1 MNKPYLKE
9 FYTKKIVPELI
20 ELFGFKN
27 IHQVPALE
35 KIVINSAIG
44 ADADKTQVQDIQK
57 EISLIAGQKVVLT
70 KSKKSISN
78 FKLRKGMPIGVKA
91 TLRADRMYE
100 FLFKFISIVLPKIR
114 DFRGVSNRM
123 DGHGNY
129 SIGIT
134 DHTIFPEITI
144 DKERKLVGMDI
155 TFVTTTDSDNEGHE
169 LLAKFGMPFRKKA

>member
-1 MNKPYLKE
+1 
-9 FYTKKIVPELI
+9 
-20 ELFGFKN
+20 
-27 IHQVPALE
+27 
-35 KIVINSAIG
+35 
-44 ADADKTQVQDIQK
+44 
-57 EISLIAGQKVVLT
+57 
-70 KSKKSISN
+70 
-78 FKLRKGMPIGVKA
+78 
-91 TLRADRMYE
+91 
-100 FLFKFISIVLPKIR
+100 
-114 DFRGVSNRM
+114 M